1 VVVGRARKQAGAI
14 VAAMLCIGQVSAQP
28 AANSVP
34 PAQPVTAAQPEG
46 PCANVALERVR
57 LESERAQIDR
67 TIDDIAMGRHGRKP
81 KKVSGGDVAQG
92 VAGTAASILLPF
104 GVGALL
110 SAGASAAIKSGKKKG
125 AKPAPPGPDVEGML
139 EREREIGQRLDELKA
154 CPG

>member
-1 VVVGRARKQAGAI
+1 MLAALLCVGQAGAQTGTNS
-14 VAAMLCIGQVSAQP
+14 AAPAQP
-28 AANSVP
+28 AG
-34 PAQPVTAAQPEG
+34 PAAEAAQAEG

-110 SAGASAAIKSGKKKG
+110 SAGASAAIRSGKKKG
-125 AKPAPPGPDVEGML
+125 ANPTPPGPDVEGML
-139 EREREIGQRLDELKA
+139 DREREIGDRLDALKA
-154 CPG
+154 CSG